1 MDDERKNTILVAEL
15 RKEIMVLFEE
25 LIKRD
30 ERGER
35 TIDTLRDIF
44 DKLSAPENERYSIE
58 LIMFFQGCVNIPVGK
73 IAKKRGVLDTYK
85 QGLIREMQMI
95 DITSSK

>member
-1 MDDERKNTILVAEL
+1 
-15 RKEIMVLFEE
+15 MVLFEE

-44 DKLSAPENERYSIE
+44 DRLSAPENERYGIE
-58 LIMFFQGCVNIPVGK
+58 LSMFFLECVNIPVGQ
-73 IAKKRGVLDTYK
+73 IAKKTWR
-85 QGLIREMQMI
+85 IRYIQTRI
-95 DITSSK
+95 N